1 MKPRIAVLGAGGIGG
16 SIGAYLAR
24 ENLDVTLID
33 QWATH
38 VEAIKEE
45 GLTLSDVH
53 ETFTVPVRALHLS
66 EVSSLREP
74 FDMVFLSVKSYDT
87 VWSTH
92 LIAPHLASSGFI
104 LPAMNALNDES
115 VAQIVGYHRVVGCMT
130 LISAGVYD
138 PGHVVRTDP
147 TTTHAFTV
155 GELSGR
161 ITPRVQ
167 EVVEMLQVIGPSE
180 ATTNLWGA
188 RWSKLVWN
196 AMGNALAGLLGPQG
210 RGMDAEQAD
219 LENLVRVVI
228 GAEAAKVAMRMGI
241 ALEPLNDLSFQEF
254 ARASTRDDFFALRDE
269 LAAART
275 GRGLTEEQRARLPE
289 PGRPSLLQDVIKGR
303 RTEVDYLNGVVVEK
317 GEELGVPTPMNEA
330 VVKRM
335 HRLEAGEIGPGL
347 ANLEWL
353 EEHLPF

>member
-1 MKPRIAVLGAGGIGG
+1 MKQRIAVLGVGGIGG
-16 SIGAYLAR
+16 SIGAYLTR
-24 ENLDVTLID
+24 EGHDVTLID
-33 QWATH
+33 QWAAH
-38 VEAIKEE
+38 VEAIKEG
-45 GLTLSDVH
+45 GLTLSDVNG
-53 ETFTVPVRALHLS
+53 TFIVPVTALHLS
-66 EVSSLREP
+66 EVSGLREP

-87 VWSTH
+87 VWSIH
-92 LIAPHLASSGFI
+92 LIAPHLAPSGFV

-161 ITPRVQ
+161 ITPRV
-167 EVVEMLQVIGPSE
+167 EETVEMLQVIGPSK

-196 AMGNALAGLLGPQG
+196 AMGNALAGLLGPEGQE
-210 RGMDAEQAD
+210 MDAEQAD

-228 GAEAAKVAMRMGI
+228 GGEAATVATRMGI
-241 ALEPLNDLSFQEF
+241 VLEPLNDLSFPEF
-254 ARASTRDDFFALRDE
+254 AHASTRDDFLALRDK
-269 LAAART
+269 LAAARG
-275 GRGLTEEQRARLPE
+275 GRGLTEEQLARLPE

-317 GEELGVPTPMNEA
+317 GGQLGVPTPMNEA
-330 VVKRM
+330 VVDLM
-335 HRLEAGEIGPGL
+335 HRLEAGEIAPGL
-347 ANLEWL
+347 INLERL
-353 EEHLPF
+353 EERLPF